1 MRNIKLLDKLLISFS
16 GCEFLLEVGLKFIYP
31 ARYQQKNILEYLSI
45 FELLK
50 FFLRYLKFEKNNSRK
65 IFISERTT
73 FLDKSDISPRQL
85 DFEELF
91 NFEEHNENQEDE
103 LHMRNTRKLEN
114 ILDSLKNCKF
124 NQGYEEL
131 FPRTKKI
138 VPQISAM
145 PIPNEILHRNKN
157 DESENLKI
165 WLGEIIYMF
174 RPLVYCFS
182 LLFFRYSSYKP
193 YIISLIL
200 DILRIILQR
209 NINFYWKNERSEF
222 IKRNYDLLFN
232 YCFRN
237 PIYSKILKN
246 KFLNPILSLIFGNI
260 TILKKLFFWII
271 ELRLALSFLM

>member
-1 MRNIKLLDKLLISFS
+1 MLISFS

-45 FELLK
+45 FELIK
-50 FFLRYLKFEKNNSRK
+50 FFLRYSKLEKNNSRK

-73 FLDKSDISPRQL
+73 LLNKPDTSPRL
-85 DFEELF
+85 IDFEELF
-91 NFEEHNENQEDE
+91 NFEDMNENQQDDISP
-103 LHMRNTRKLEN
+103 NNIKNKRKLEH
-114 ILDSLKNCKF
+114 ILDSLENCKF

-138 VPQISAM
+138 VPQISTM
-145 PIPNEILHRNKN
+145 PIPNEILHKNKN

-165 WLGEIIYMF
+165 WLGEIIYIF

-193 YIISLIL
+193 YIISLFL
-200 DILRIILQR
+200 DVLRIILQK

-237 PIYSKILKN
+237 PIYSKIVKN
-246 KFLNPILSLIFGNI
+246 KFLNPILSLFLGNF
-260 TILKKLFFWII
+260 TFLKKIFFWII
-271 ELRLALSFLM
+271 ELRLALCFLM